1 MQTASHMSKR
11 WGSDKAGREGDS
23 SPGCLRRYRLP
34 LLLAVIAVALYAGS
48 ILYILFIRVPVA

>member
-1 MQTASHMSKR
+1 MSKR

-23 SPGCLRRYRLP
+23 SPGFLRRYRLP